1 MKYNLL
7 WIITRGQFSDQNKIT
22 TCTCMQSYWYVYI
35 IIILDHYDPIV
46 NFATRKSYFHIL
58 LGRSI
63 YSKRTININL
73 NYFLII
79 IHHKSITKK
88 HRLQHWT
95 TGVWQIARV
104 DFFSVGAFTFHHL
117 KRSCQNKLLL
127 LHISLFLISCLN
139 PH

>member
-79 IHHKSITKK
+79 IHHKSITKNTDYSTE
-88 HRLQHWT
+88 RLAYDKSQELT
-95 TGVWQIARV
+95 
-104 DFFSVGAFTFHHL
+104 FFQLVHSHFIIWKEAA
-117 KRSCQNKLLL
+117 K
-127 LHISLFLISCLN
+127 ISYCCYIFLYS
-139 PH
+139 